1 MKTDNPIAVLVVDDE
16 PNIVKSLSRLLQR
29 HDFEVTAYTD
39 PAEAL
44 ASAPLKDMDV
54 VLSDMRMPQM
64 SGTELLAQVAE
75 QAPDVARVL
84 LTGFADMTSTIEA
97 VNQGHIYA
105 YLQKPWQDDQ
115 LVNMLQKAAAHARLR
130 KENQRLLEQIQEQ
143 NRKLAFYNKTMA
155 QTIKQQTSEVQ
166 QAFGMVESTRMEMLN
181 SFKAF
186 VQVLSSLVEMRPGMT
201 RGFALEVAHLCQ
213 SMGERAKLDPSAK
226 IHLYYAAL
234 LHEIGKMAL
243 PQDLLD
249 KPPGELPPK
258 KWEMFAEYPE
268 IGELVLA
275 PVASLGQA
283 ASIIHQHREYLDGSG
298 FPRGIKGD
306 AISREARIL
315 CMARDYTAMLRGHE
329 FGRKHSLVEA
339 KQLLRSR
346 AGVLYDKELVKLFI
360 GMDDEH
366 RIAAPSMSSGHAIPL
381 AQLRPG
387 MKLARPVYNQHGLS
401 LLGAH
406 HVVSE
411 SDVERLMRIM
421 RRTGLSVEI
430 YVEDPLGA

>member
-1 MKTDNPIAVLVVDDE
+1 MN
-16 PNIVKSLSRLLQR
+16 
-29 HDFEVTAYTD
+29 
-39 PAEAL
+39 
-44 ASAPLKDMDV
+44 
-54 VLSDMRMPQM
+54 
-64 SGTELLAQVAE
+64 
-75 QAPDVARVL
+75 
-84 LTGFADMTSTIEA
+84 
-97 VNQGHIYA
+97 
-105 YLQKPWQDDQ
+105 
-115 LVNMLQKAAAHARLR
+115 
-130 KENQRLLEQIQEQ
+130 
-143 NRKLAFYNKTMA
+143 
-155 QTIKQQTSEVQ
+155 
-166 QAFGMVESTRMEMLN
+166 
-181 SFKAF
+181 
-186 VQVLSSLVEMRPGMT
+186 
-201 RGFALEVAHLCQ
+201 
-213 SMGERAKLDPSAK
+213 LDRTTQ

-243 PQDLLD
+243 PEDLQQKSPQDLS
-249 KPPGELPPK
+249 PT
-258 KWEMFAEYPE
+258 KWKMFAEYPE

-298 FPRGIKGD
+298 FPQGIKGD

-315 CMARDYTAMLRGHE
+315 CMARDYTALLRGHE
-329 FGRKHSLVEA
+329 FGHKHSPVEA

-346 AGVLYDKELVKLFI
+346 AGVLYDKELVKLII

-366 RIAAPSMSSGHAIPL
+366 KITAPSMALGHAIPL

-411 SDVERLMRIM
+411 TDIHRLIRIM

-430 YVEDPLGA
+430 YVEDPLEV